1 MAPTDIILPVENRKR
16 EKSNTV
22 VQPDICV
29 ICNPEIVEDA
39 GCFGVPDWIIEILS
53 PHTRKKDLQLKY
65 DVYEEAGVKE
75 YWIVMPQE
83 KLIEVFILENNKYR
97 RIKTY
102 AQDDEVTS
110 HTLPDL
116 TYKLEEIFTDIK

>member
-1 MAPTDIILPVENRKR
+1 MV
-16 EKSNTV
+16 
-22 VQPDICV
+22 
-29 ICNPEIVEDA
+29 CNPEIIEEA

-83 KLIEVFILENNKYR
+83 KLIEVFILENGKYR
-97 RIKTY
+97 RVKTY
-102 AQDDEVTS
+102 AQDDEVPS
-110 HTLPDL
+110 HTLPEL
-116 TYKLEEIFTDIK
+116 SLKLEEIFDK

>member
-1 MAPTDIILPVENRKR
+1 
-16 EKSNTV
+16 
-22 VQPDICV
+22 
-29 ICNPEIVEDA
+29 
-39 GCFGVPDWIIEILS
+39 
-53 PHTRKKDLQLKY
+53 
-65 DVYEEAGVKE
+65 
-75 YWIVMPQE
+75 MPQE
-83 KLIEVFILENNKYR
+83 KLIEVFIIENNKYR